1 VREANEH
8 LNVNIAKNYSNYTM
22 RNQELIKYIEV
33 IINKLYPFIHKAV
46 YHLNVVYGSLQGKIF
61 SEMTAGGSQVVY
73 FSSVY
78 EH

>member
-1 VREANEH
+1 
-8 LNVNIAKNYSNYTM
+8 M

-33 IINKLYPFIHKAV
+33 IKNKLYPFVHKAV
-46 YHLNVVYGSLQGKIF
+46 YHLNEVYRQGKIF

-73 FSSVY
+73 FSSIY